1 MTRNRVI
8 RHERVDVDVLRAR
21 DARQLWRSHLVRRR
35 VRVPVS
41 WFGRSVV
48 SGFVMSTCRGCAG
61 TGHVSPRYAFA
72 GICTRCWGT
81 GNEPAPKTENHNE
94 QEQ

>member
-1 MTRNRVI
+1 MLADRVI

-41 WFGRSVV
+41 WFGRSV
-48 SGFVMSTCRGCAG
+48 MKAG
-61 TGHVSPRYAFA
+61 SMPGGDAVCHGHHVWDEDE
-72 GICTRCWGT
+72 CLRCGLLDLT
-81 GNEPAPKTENHNE
+81 YHEKPQPADL
-94 QEQ
+94 